1 MDWTTPEGASGPF
14 DARGEHPALSRSAS
28 TRPTPRALAALL
40 LLLPVLLLLP
50 GALAPSASGTAAV
63 ALPPHRAS
71 ALSLPS
77 VTLASPMGPP
87 IQVRTNTPA
96 TSSSPALTPPS
107 PLPLAGW
114 DTPRGPASQNGSS
127 TGLAPEFPLPSGPPA
142 TMASKVL
149 GPSAANLTGIAV
161 APGGPVVV
169 ALRNGSILAFGEDT
183 LLPLWNASVREPLVA
198 GPSVIGG
205 DVGGVISGEVYA
217 AGLSGRVYAWDLAT
231 GQALWNLPLGSP
243 DLGAAPLPYGG
254 NLYVL
259 TQQYLSILNATN
271 GALELQTQ
279 NYSADPT
286 HAPAEGAGELYAQA
300 VGGVDT
306 LTPFGGLAGLTP
318 DTVSSRGATLWA
330 DGRFSVAASDGVL
343 TSGVPGNP
351 TLWAQSSGAQT
362 LLPPAASNGR
372 VFATDGVGPLYA
384 WNLSLGAL
392 LWKTTF
398 YATGPPT
405 VVGDQVFLGANITG
419 SGAGIADLNAS
430 SGQLLWFEPLPK
442 AVNSSLAIADGV
454 LYTMDQSGNL
464 TALGSPPLGA
474 IAISNRTE
482 AQVGGPFDFT
492 TSPSGGAPGVTYSV
506 SWTFSDGTTGSGTSV
521 VHAFPA
527 QGPAWAVATVTDSEG
542 SVAVSAPVTVSVLP
556 LLSANFRVGPL
567 SGTAPLLVG
576 ANATVSGGSG
586 TIVSMALEVQGME
599 PGWYQ
604 LSSPSLSLVLSRS
617 GKDNLTLWVNDSA
630 GDVFRSTPREVTV
643 LPAAFPPPAV
653 SLLAPSPGTVE
664 AYWTASP
671 GPGFIAWTVALSID
685 GGTFQGETPL
695 GLAANVTS
703 YQVTGTSMNSL
714 VEVAVTE
721 VTAYGNFTGVA
732 SITTPLVAPTLGASP
747 SGLPGQV
754 LLAWTLG
761 APIDHFGNWWVN
773 ETLPGA
779 TSTTSLNLS
788 SLHTYAPSFS
798 GPYNLTAPPVPA
810 LATTSYVLTVA
821 TTDGSR
827 VSSPSIDFTPLYSPP
842 LLQATGGALTIHVAW
857 NDLTVAQSLPDFQ
870 EVRICFA
877 SSSGALPMGPWS
889 CPRTFTSQVGSV
901 DLSVPSAT
909 SYEVN
914 ATVVASNGF
923 AVPSATATVQ
933 VLPAATATVWY
944 ATPLAGAP
952 FWSWLLWV
960 LTLIGL
966 LLVGTKL
973 LRERRSI
980 PPYSNE
986 VLPWDPEGSD
996 LEPRARPKD
1005 PDTLLVTK
1013 IHRHRAS
1020 HTHRHALPEG
1030 TRTKGG
1036 ADEVDQEEEE
1046 EEDEVRPKRSSE
1058 PGKGPSAGHAS
1069 GPRAERG
1076 SSRSG
1081 EEDLEEGRTGTRSA
1095 DRPVR
1100 LDTVGESSDVVE
1112 GPDHESALERMPVV
1126 LRHRDPKGGE
1136 ESDGAP
1142 ERPSPATRTSL
1153 LRRPRPSPSRP
1164 GEGQD
1169 DDEDEEEE
1177 RGTRSKGPEPAT
1189 PSRATLPPRRPA
1201 PSRPKPEDDEPTL

>member
-1 MDWTTPEGASGPF
+1 MS
-14 DARGEHPALSRSAS
+14 
-28 TRPTPRALAALL
+28 
-40 LLLPVLLLLP
+40 
-50 GALAPSASGTAAV
+50 
-63 ALPPHRAS
+63 
-71 ALSLPS
+71 
-77 VTLASPMGPP
+77 LASLTG
-87 IQVRTNTPA
+87 T
-96 TSSSPALTPPS
+96 SSPASSNLPAGALSQGLAPPS

-114 DTPRGPASQNGSS
+114 STPRGPASQNGSS
-127 TGLAPEFPLPSGPPA
+127 SGLAPEFPLPSGPPA

-169 ALRNGSILAFGEDT
+169 ALRNGAVLAFGEDT
-183 LLPLWNASVREPLVA
+183 LLPLWSASVREPLVA

-205 DVGGVISGEVYA
+205 DVGGVVSGEVYA

-231 GQALWNLPLGSP
+231 GQALWNLSLGSP

-254 NLYVL
+254 SLYVL
-259 TQQYLSILNATN
+259 TQQSLSILNATS

-286 HAPAEGAGELYAQA
+286 HAPAAGGGELYAQA

-306 LTPFGGLAGLTP
+306 LTPFGGLVGLTP

-330 DGRFSVAASDGVL
+330 DGRFGVAASDGVL

-351 TLWAQSSGAQT
+351 SLWAQSSGAQA

-372 VFATDGVGPLYA
+372 VFATDGTGPLYA
-384 WNLSLGAL
+384 WNLSLGSL

-405 VVGDQVFLGANITG
+405 VVGDQVFFGANITG
-419 SGAGIADLNAS
+419 SGAGVADLNAS

-442 AVNSSLAIADGV
+442 EVNSSLAIADGV

-464 TALGSPPLGA
+464 TALGSPPLSA
-474 IAISNRTE
+474 IALSNRTA
-482 AQVGGPFDFT
+482 AQVGGPIDFT
-492 TSPSGGAPGVTYSV
+492 AVPSGGAPGATYSI
-506 SWTFSDGTTGSGTSV
+506 SWAFSDGATGSGTSV

-527 QGPAWAVATVTDSEG
+527 QGPAWAVATVTDPEG
-542 SVAVSAPVTVSVLP
+542 SVAISAPVSVNVLP
-556 LLSANFRVGPL
+556 PLSANFRIGPL
-567 SGTAPLLVG
+567 SGTAPLLVS

-586 TIVSMALEVQGME
+586 SIVSMALEVQGME

-604 LSSPSLSLVLSRS
+604 LSSPTLSLVLSKP

-643 LPAAFPPPAV
+643 LPAAFPPPTV
-653 SLLAPSPGTVE
+653 SLLAVSPGTVE
-664 AYWTASP
+664 SYWTASP
-671 GPGFIAWTVALSID
+671 GPGFIAWSVAVSVD
-685 GGTFQGETPL
+685 GGTFQGVTPL

-703 YQVTGTSMNSL
+703 FQVTGTSMDSL

-721 VTAYGNFTGVA
+721 VTSYGNFTGVA

-761 APIDHFGNWWVN
+761 APIDHFGSWWVN

-779 TSTTSLNLS
+779 TSTTALNLS
-788 SLHTYAPSFS
+788 SLHAYAPSFS
-798 GPYNLTAPPVPA
+798 GPYNFTAPAVPA

-821 TTDGSR
+821 TNDGGR

-857 NDLTVAQSLPDFQ
+857 NDLTVAQSLPNFQ

-877 SSSGALPMGPWS
+877 SSAGALPTGPWS
-889 CPRTFTSQVGSV
+889 CPKTFTSQVGSV

-914 ATVVASNGF
+914 ATVFASNGF
-923 AVPSATATVQ
+923 AVPSASVTVQ
-933 VLPAATATVWY
+933 VLPAATATAWY

-966 LLVGTKL
+966 LLVGAKL

-1013 IHRHRAS
+1013 IHRHRTS

-1036 ADEVDQEEEE
+1036 SDDEEEE
-1046 EEDEVRPKRSSE
+1046 EEAEVRPKRASE
-1058 PGKGPSAGHAS
+1058 TAKGPSAGRATGS
-1069 GPRAERG
+1069 RAERE
-1076 SSRSG
+1076 SSRAS
-1081 EEDLEEGRTGTRSA
+1081 EEDAEEGGTGTRSA

-1100 LDTVGESSDVVE
+1100 LDKVGESSDEVE
-1112 GPDHESALERMPVV
+1112 GSDEESSLEKMPVV
-1126 LRHRDPKGGE
+1126 LRHREPRGE
-1136 ESDGAP
+1136 EEGDEAP
-1142 ERPSPATRTSL
+1142 ERPSPAPRTSL
-1153 LRRPRPSPSRP
+1153 LRRPRPSASRS
-1164 GEGQD
+1164 EEDQD
-1169 DDEDEEEE
+1169 DEEEE
-1177 RGTRSKGPEPAT
+1177 RRTMPKGSEPAA
-1189 PSRATLPPRRPA
+1189 PSRAVPPPRRPA